1 MVKPY
6 VYNCHYEVNSHEK
19 RQSRRFDNP
28 AGATLWS
35 FIMKWVARI
44 LLVFVLF
51 TSVATAW
58 DSDNC
63 GQDLVFDSAGVTQSH
78 NDGSSSGN
86 LNDLCG
92 HCGHL
97 SSHLL
102 GYIDNLQS
110 TFPVLGHAWQGRPA
124 IATPKPSTNFLFRPP
139 RNFSV
144 A

>member
-1 MVKPY
+1 MPFIL
-6 VYNCHYEVNSHEK
+6 
-19 RQSRRFDNP
+19 FDNP
-28 AGATLWS
+28 DVPGLGCLS
-35 FIMKWVARI
+35 MKLVARI

-97 SSHLL
+97 GSHLL
-102 GYIDNLQS
+102 GYIDNLQPA
-110 TFPVLGHAWQGRPA
+110 FPVLGHTWQGRPA
-124 IATPKPSTNFLFRPP
+124 IATPKPPTNFLFRPP
-139 RNFSV
+139 RNSSV